1 MAGSRNLPRRGT
13 PRRAPVWCGDAWSKN
28 RSECRTLPRG
38 ASMKRILAVAGVM
51 VLALILMD
59 TYQVVKAP
67 SGLTVVAAG
76 QAFAA
81 DMRPPP
87 PPPPPPPAP
96 VGKGKAPIGK
106 GKGPPPPVVTKG

>member
-1 MAGSRNLPRRGT
+1 MKQILAIAGS
-13 PRRAPVWCGDAWSKN
+13 A
-28 RSECRTLPRG
+28 
-38 ASMKRILAVAGVM
+38 

-67 SGLTVVAAG
+67 LGLGVVKAG

-87 PPPPPPPAP
+87 PPPPPPVVAP

-106 GKGPPPPVVTKG
+106 GKGKYPVAPVVTKG